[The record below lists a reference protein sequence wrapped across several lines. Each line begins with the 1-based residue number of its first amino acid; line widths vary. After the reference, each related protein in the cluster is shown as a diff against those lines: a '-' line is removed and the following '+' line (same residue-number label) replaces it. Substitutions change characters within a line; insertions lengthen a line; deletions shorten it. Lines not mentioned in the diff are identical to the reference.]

1 MSNLKY
7 HLVAFLTVAVWGST
21 FVFTKMLLQAGL
33 SPAQIFTFRFIIAY
47 ILLLAFTF
55 LRDKVTS
62 SPPKLGGVRG
72 GLNKRKQEA
81 EQTPSGSPYSGG
93 ENKSSF
99 RWFCDSW
106 RDELLMIALGI
117 TGGSLYFL
125 TENAAMLFTTAT
137 NTSLIVC
144 SCPLFAMLLFA
155 VFFRQSEKITRIQAL
170 GSLIAFLGMAV
181 VVLNGHF
188 VLHLSPLGDLLA
200 FGACLCWA
208 VYSLL
213 MKAAVSSYSSLF
225 ITRKVFIYGLLT
237 IIPYYILVPSE
248 ASIFFSSPF
257 HVFTV
262 STILNLLFLG
272 VVASMLCYLIWN
284 WVIGKLGPV
293 IATNWVYFNP
303 ITTILFAWW
312 LLDEK
317 ITIWFLLGSALD
329 IFSYLCPIKPIKL

>member
-1 MSNLKY
+1 MKY
-7 HLVAFLTVAVWGST
+7 HLVAFITVAIWGST

-33 SPAQIFTFRFIIAY
+33 SPAQIFTLRFLIAY
-47 ILLLAFTF
+47 ILLLGYSL
-55 LRDKVTS
+55 LRQRVS
-62 SPPKLGGVRG
+62 VSPPKLGGVRG
-72 GLNKRKQEA
+72 GLNKR
-81 EQTPSGSPYSGG
+81 
-93 ENKSSF
+93 
-99 RWFCDSW
+99 WFCHSW
-106 RDELLMIALGI
+106 RDELLMVALGL
-117 TGGSLYFL
+117 TGGSVYFL
-125 TENAAMLFTTAT
+125 AENAAMLFTTAT

-155 VFFRQSEKITRIQAL
+155 LFFRQSEKITRIQAL
-170 GSLIAFLGMAV
+170 GSLIAFLGMVV

-200 FGACLCWA
+200 FAACLCWA

-213 MKAAVSSYSSLF
+213 MKVAVRIHSSLF

-257 HVFTV
+257 HLFTI

-272 VVASMLCYLIWN
+272 VVASMLCYLTWN

-317 ITIWFLLGSALD
+317 ITIWFLLGSAL
-329 IFSYLCPIKPIKL
+329 ILLGMYLADKKR